1 MLNHLTPFIC
11 LAVTLSLSFFTPTQA
26 RPRHAAACQQ
36 RGLPGMPNRQ
46 KWIASH
52 HMAQIS
58 DHIKGGIPGIVNRL
72 NATSFWNAFGLML
85 SFDTSVTDRTADIPV
100 LNSRHRAALAVSL

>member
-1 MLNHLTPFIC
+1 
-11 LAVTLSLSFFTPTQA
+11 
-26 RPRHAAACQQ
+26 
-36 RGLPGMPNRQ
+36 MPNHH
-46 KWIASH
+46 KWIANH
-52 HMAQIS
+52 YLAQIS

-72 NATSFWNAFGLML
+72 NAASFWNAFGLML